1 MRHKG
6 ARARAH
12 EGRKKKEDGR
22 DEGVWQPR
30 KKDTMQIA
38 METAAGLPR

>member
-6 ARARAH
+6 VRMAEGGKKDGGTR
-12 EGRKKKEDGR
+12 GRK
-22 DEGVWQPR
+22 PR

-38 METAAGLPR
+38 METAAGLAR

>member
-6 ARARAH
+6 ARTHDRG
-12 EGRKKKEDGR
+12 EKKTTRRGRK
-22 DEGVWQPR
+22 PR

-38 METAAGLPR
+38 METAAGLAR